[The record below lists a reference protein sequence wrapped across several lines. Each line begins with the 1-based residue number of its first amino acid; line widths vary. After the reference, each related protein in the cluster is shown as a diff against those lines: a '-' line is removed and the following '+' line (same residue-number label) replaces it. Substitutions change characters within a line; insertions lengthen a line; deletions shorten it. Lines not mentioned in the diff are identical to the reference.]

1 MNPNV
6 KFHNISIL
14 SLAIVF
20 FILVV
25 LRNFQN
31 KKVIS
36 SSQGML
42 AIKITSNYLKSIFNL
57 LQRCS
62 HYMKVTI

>member
-6 KFHNISIL
+6 KVHSISIL

-42 AIKITSNYLKSIFNL
+42 AIKITSNYLKSISNL
-57 LQRCS
+57 LQCCS
-62 HYMKVTI
+62 HYIKVTI